1 MHRSEIAYLVCR
13 GGWPVAV
20 GQHGDMALERAQEY
34 YEATVE
40 TDISKERNL
49 QGTVPQESGDSR
61 NPLRMLQKAIDPL
74 LLLLAAKNAKG
85 TKNMQN
91 GGYWHP

>member
-1 MHRSEIAYLVCR
+1 
-13 GGWPVAV
+13 
-20 GQHGDMALERAQEY
+20 MALEHAQEY

-74 LLLLAAKNAKG
+74 FLLLPQRTQRARRTCRMAAIG
-85 TKNMQN
+85 IREVHMI
-91 GGYWHP
+91 